1 MGFAAL
7 GMIVFG
13 VLIAA
18 GIYWFS
24 THVRFD
30 APSYTYRKDEDGNDV
45 VVTKRNDDE
54 KDQ

>member
-1 MGFAAL
+1 MGFALL

-13 VLIAA
+13 ILIAA
-18 GIYWFS
+18 GIYWFITNVS
-24 THVRFD
+24 FD
-30 APSYTYRKDEDGNDV
+30 APSYSYRKDEDGNDV